1 VTDQGGEKRRG
12 SDRRGPDRRKPQA
25 NEPAGPQLVLCPH
38 CGSMVPAGEFC
49 GHCGA
54 NLTKGDAGR
63 RHAFAAVPSEP
74 VVHLSI
80 VSTLFPHL
88 PHRRGGAFRWALLTG
103 GVIVNLLA
111 ALHLFA
117 PATIAAVL
125 VLPVLYLLY
134 VHEVEVY
141 DSEPLLL
148 IAATMVTGAVLGYAF
163 TSVTGGT
170 VSGFEIR
177 GDTESNFLFAG
188 VVIPIVAQALML
200 VGPFFLFLF
209 RAGLREPLDG
219 LTFGAASA
227 LGFTFAT
234 TLTATWPL
242 ITGPL
247 IGSGSPIDW
256 ALRLLNAGILV
267 MLINASTTS
276 LVTAAIWLHRYDLR
290 RAGRE
295 WQASVLTTLVVAIGA
310 QVILSI
316 LSVVVP
322 DLLLQVGMRFVAIVA
337 LLMYVR
343 LVIHQALLA
352 EGAAHEIGP
361 DSACPECHRI
371 VPTMLFCPACG
382 VARAAAKQTRMHSAG
397 RS

>member
-1 VTDQGGEKRRG
+1 MSAQGGERRRG
-12 SDRRGPDRRKPQA
+12 PDRRGPDRRKLHA
-25 NEPAGPQLVLCPH
+25 IEPAGPQLVVCPH

-54 NLTKGDAGR
+54 HLTRGDAGR
-63 RHAFAAVPSEP
+63 RHAFAAVPTEP

-88 PHRRGGAFRWALLTG
+88 PHRRGGAFRLALLTG
-103 GVIVNLLA
+103 GVVVNLLA

-134 VHEVEVY
+134 VYEVGVY

-148 IAATMVTGAVLGYAF
+148 IGATTVAGAVLGYAF
-163 TSVTGGT
+163 TSVTGAT
-170 VSGFEIR
+170 VSGFEISA
-177 GDTESNFLFAG
+177 DYESNLIFAG

-200 VGPFFLFLF
+200 AGPLFLFLF
-209 RAGLREPLDG
+209 RARLREPLDG
-219 LTFGAASA
+219 FTFGAASA

-276 LVTAAIWLHRYDLR
+276 LVTAAIWLHRFDLR
-290 RAGRE
+290 RAGGG
-295 WQASVLTTLVVAIGA
+295 WQSSVLTTLLVAVGT
-310 QVILSI
+310 QVILGI

-322 DLLLQVGMRFVAIVA
+322 DLLLQVGIRFVAIVA

-343 LVIHQALLA
+343 LVIHNALLA

-361 DSACPECHRI
+361 DAACPECHRI

-382 VARAAAKQTRMHSAG
+382 VARAAAKPTRMHSAG
-397 RS
+397 GS

>member
-1 VTDQGGEKRRG
+1 VSAQGGER
-12 SDRRGPDRRKPQA
+12 RRGPDRRQRETT
-25 NEPAGPQLVLCPH
+25 EPAGPELVLCPH

-54 NLTKGDAGR
+54 HLTRADARR

-88 PHRRGGAFRWALLTG
+88 PHRRGSAFRWALLAG
-103 GVIVNLLA
+103 GVTVNLLA

-134 VHEVEVY
+134 VYEVEVY
-141 DSEPLLL
+141 DSEPWLL

-163 TSVTGGT
+163 TSVTGAM
-170 VSGFEIR
+170 VSGFVIS
-177 GDTESNFLFAG
+177 GDNESSFLFAG

-200 VGPFFLFLF
+200 AGPFFLFLF
-209 RAGLREPLDG
+209 RARLREPLDG

-276 LVTAAIWLHRYDLR
+276 LVTAAMWLHRYDLR
-290 RAGRE
+290 RAGSG
-295 WQASVLTTLVVAIGA
+295 WQASMLTTLVVAIGS
-310 QVILSI
+310 QVILGI
-316 LSVVVP
+316 VSVAVP
-322 DLLLQVGMRFVAIVA
+322 DLLLQVGIRFVAIVA
-337 LLMYVR
+337 LLMYLR
-343 LVIHQALLA
+343 LVIHSALLA

-361 DSACPECHRI
+361 DEACPECHRI

-382 VARAAAKQTRMHSAG
+382 VARAAAKHTRMHSAG